1 MLQPEHVEMLQLQHR
16 DMNMRL
22 IINHAHRHM
31 RVMDF
36 RVGNYE
42 DKREELDLLAHK
54 DGLRKAFILVEK
66 QDSHNWRGV
75 GFIREGVYPS
85 FFRTA
90 DAYVM
95 SRLYDKGGAPLQD
108 VSPLKPSSEEKTSFP
123 ARRLRKPDGMK
134 VERLDNERSKSSV
147 IEGLNGELRALPFG
161 RAEVPDLVLHAK
173 ARKREAWVMA
183 EIDDSFGHATVGVAP
198 APCSDPEL
206 VLAAFAC
213 NNLIEDLE
221 RRGVTNLFG
230 LSPASDGLN
239 NELYA
244 GLGFKVTGRLANHLR
259 VNGDNTTALIWHRR
273 LSQPRS

>member
-1 MLQPEHVEMLQLQHR
+1 MLQPEHVEMRQLRHR

-42 DKREELDLLAHK
+42 DKREELDQLAHE

-75 GFIREGVYPS
+75 GFVREGIYPA

-95 SRLYDKGGAPLQD
+95 SRLYDVGGTPLQD
-108 VSPLKPSSEEKTSFP
+108 VSPLKPNAEEKIAFP
-123 ARRLRKPDGMK
+123 ARKLRKPDGLR
-134 VERLDNERSKSSV
+134 VERLSEARLKSL
-147 IEGLNGELRALPFG
+147 IDGLNGELRALPFG
-161 RAEVPDLVLHAK
+161 RADVPDLVLHAK
-173 ARKREAWVMA
+173 ARKREVWAMA

-198 APCSDPEL
+198 APSSDSEL

-213 NNLIEDLE
+213 NRLIEDLD
-221 RRGVTNLFG
+221 RRNVTNLFG
-230 LSPASDGLN
+230 LSPANDGFN

-244 GLGFKVTGRLANHLR
+244 GLGFRVTGRLASHLR

-273 LSQPRS
+273 LSQPKS

>member
-1 MLQPEHVEMLQLQHR
+1 MIQPQHVETRQMSHR

-42 DKREELDLLAHK
+42 DKREALDAAARQ

-75 GFIREGVYPS
+75 GFVREGIYPS

-95 SRLYDKGGAPLQD
+95 SRLYDDQGAPLPQ
-108 VSPLKPSSEEKTSFP
+108 PGPIRASSGEKTSFP
-123 ARRLRKPDGMK
+123 ERKLRKPEGLKLQHLRD
-134 VERLDNERSKSSV
+134 ERSRSSV
-147 IEGLNGELRALPFG
+147 VQGLNGELRALPFG
-161 RAEVPDLVLHAK
+161 RADAPDIVVHAK
-173 ARKREAWVMA
+173 ARRREAWVMA

-198 APCSDPEL
+198 APSKDPEL
-206 VLAAFAC
+206 ALAAFAC
-213 NNLIEDLE
+213 GSLFEDLA
-221 RRGVTNLFG
+221 RRNVTNLFG
-230 LSPASDGLN
+230 LSPADDGLT

-244 GLGFKVTGRLANHLR
+244 GQGFKVTGRLANHLR
-259 VNGDNTTALIWHRR
+259 VGGDSTTALIWHRR
-273 LSQPRS
+273 MS